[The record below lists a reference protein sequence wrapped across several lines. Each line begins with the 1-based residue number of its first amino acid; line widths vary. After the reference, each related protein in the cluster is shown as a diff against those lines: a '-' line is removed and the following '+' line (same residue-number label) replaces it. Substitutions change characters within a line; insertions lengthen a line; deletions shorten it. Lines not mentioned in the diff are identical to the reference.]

1 MKRPKLVDYSD
12 SEGESTAP
20 IGPTEPPGEQQPSG
34 SPSKPRDENEL
45 AQIVIQLQ
53 HQYTKEVCDLERR
66 QEESE
71 RQLVVWKA
79 QIEDRLQLQV
89 NVMASIIKASK
100 QSHARAPSPPGR
112 VGHRATLTG
121 GRKSLA

>member
-12 SEGESTAP
+12 SEGESTDP
-20 IGPTEPPGEQQPSG
+20 PRPVVWSSERPRPPEPQ
-34 SPSKPRDENEL
+34 DANEL

-53 HQYTKEVCDLERR
+53 QHYTKEVSDLEHQ
-66 QEESE
+66 QEEME
-71 RQLVVWKA
+71 RRLGAWKA

-89 NVMASIIKASK
+89 NVMASIIKAS
-100 QSHARAPSPPGR
+100 SLMGHGHIPPPPPGQI
-112 VGHRATLTG
+112 GHPPMLTG